1 MKKLSLDKI
10 FILMIL
16 AIAVGFAGCGSDSS
30 QSASVTATKT
40 VPELAHVEQPAEPQ
54 VKAVEVAMTKVVTAN
69 TATVNAA
76 TANVVAV
83 KAVAANVPTAKTGGD
98 SYSTKRI
105 EFIKKYGQAPKY
117 KDHKNP
123 LAPNTENLTAGGIL
137 FRTRC
142 SLCHGNKGLG
152 DGVAGAMLNP
162 PASDLSRVVAMDLAT
177 DGFLFWTLNEGG
189 GRLKTAMPS
198 FNIMPEE
205 ERWQIVLF
213 LKSEIAKK

>member
-1 MKKLSLDKI
+1 MKKYSFNKF

-16 AIAVGFAGCGSDSS
+16 AVAVSFAGCGSDSS

-40 VPELAHVEQPAEPQ
+40 TPEPQ
-54 VKAVEVAMTKVVTAN
+54 VKVEEAVT
-69 TATVNAA
+69 
-76 TANVVAV
+76 V
-83 KAVAANVPTAKTGGD
+83 KAVPAKAVVAAPAKAVTAKAEVGGD

-105 EFIKKYGQAPKY
+105 EFIKKHGQAPKY

-123 LAPNTENLTAGGIL
+123 LEPNTENLTAGGIL

-142 SLCHGNKGLG
+142 ALCHGNKGEG

-162 PASDLSRVVAMDLAT
+162 PATDLSRVVAMDIAT
-177 DGFLFWTLNEGG
+177 DGFLFWTLEEGG

-205 ERWQIVLF
+205 ERWQIILF

>member
-1 MKKLSLDKI
+1 MKKLSLDKF

-16 AIAVGFAGCGSDSS
+16 AIAVSFVGCGGDST

-40 VPELAHVEQPAEPQ
+40 TPEPAAVEPAPEPP
-54 VKAVEVAMTKVVTAN
+54 VKAVE
-69 TATVNAA
+69 
-76 TANVVAV
+76 
-83 KAVAANVPTAKTGGD
+83 AVAAKAVVEKVVAANAGGD
-98 SYSTKRI
+98 SFSTKRI

-123 LAPNTENLTAGGIL
+123 LASNTENLTAGGIL

-142 SLCHGNKGLG
+142 ALCHGNKGLG

-162 PASDLSRVVAMDLAT
+162 PASDLSRVVAMDIAT

-205 ERWQIVLF
+205 ERWQIILF